1 MNSLVLFMGIFVL
14 GVFISSVAQ
23 ILLKKSAEKE
33 YPNKIREYLNVRV
46 IVGYAIFFA
55 ATLCS
60 VYAYKVVPLSY
71 GPILES
77 TGYIFVAV
85 LSWLFIKE
93 KISLQ
98 KGIGIMVIIVGIVIY
113 SIKI

>member
-1 MNSLVLFMGIFVL
+1 MSNLVLYMAIFVL

-23 ILLKKSAEKE
+23 IILKKSAQRQ

-46 IVGYAIFFA
+46 ILGYIIFFG

-60 VYAYKVVPLSY
+60 VFAYKVVPLSY

-93 KISLQ
+93 KITLQ
-98 KGIGIMVIIVGIVIY
+98 KAIGIAVIIVGIVIY
-113 SIKI
+113 SVKW

>member
-1 MNSLVLFMGIFVL
+1 MSSLILFMGIFVL
-14 GVFISSVAQ
+14 GVFVSSVAQ
-23 ILLKKSAEKE
+23 IILKKSAQKK

-55 ATLCS
+55 ATLCA
-60 VYAYKVVPLSY
+60 VYAYKVIPLSY

-85 LSWLFIKE
+85 LSWIFIKE
-93 KISLQ
+93 KITLQ
-98 KGIGIMVIIVGIVIY
+98 KAIGIAVIIVGITLY